1 MKAEI
6 VAIGTELLLGQ
17 IIDTN
22 SAHMGQ
28 QLQTI
33 GADLYYTTC
42 VGDNIE
48 RIKEVLAQALERS
61 DVIIT
66 TGGIG
71 PTEDDLTRQAAAEV
85 MNTELEFRQDLMDH
99 IEAIFKRANY
109 TMSPSN
115 RRQAYIPKGSTPID
129 NPRGTAPGFIVSD
142 ERGTI
147 ISVPGVPHEMRFL
160 METAVIPY
168 MKEKFGISSIL
179 KYRTLKTA
187 GMGESTVN
195 EVIKDLMDNPNPTVG
210 LLAGLGEIRI
220 RIAAKGADEG
230 EADALIG
237 EMEQEITA
245 RLGEHIF
252 GYDDET
258 LEEVVGRLLT
268 EREKSLALAETLTG
282 GALCQRLSVL
292 PGNGLYFKEGL
303 IGSNRLVAEKLVEG
317 VPSAD
322 REVDISLAEDMAKGI
337 REAAGVDIG
346 LAIIGMLR
354 PEDGDDIVTR
364 LPAYAAVAAEGKV
377 MSREHS
383 IGGGIKIVQTRVS
396 NLALDMVRRYLLD
409 LELPG

>member
-22 SAHMGQ
+22 SAYMAQ

-42 VGDNIE
+42 VGDNID
-48 RIKEVLAQALERS
+48 RVKEVLDLCLERS

-85 MNTELEFRQDLMDH
+85 MNTELEFRQDLMEQ
-99 IEAIFKRANY
+99 IEEIFRRANY
-109 TMSPSN
+109 RMSESN
-115 RRQAYIPKGSTPID
+115 RRQAYIPRGATPIE

-147 ISVPGVPHEMRFL
+147 ISLPGVPHEMKFL

-168 MKEKFGISSIL
+168 LKEKFDIKSIL
-179 KYRTLKTA
+179 KYRTLKTS

-195 EVIKDLMDNPNPTVG
+195 EVIKDLMDGANPTVG
-210 LLAGLGEIRI
+210 LLAGLGQIRI
-220 RIAAKGADEG
+220 RIAAKGKDEG
-230 EADALIG
+230 EAFTLIG
-237 EMEQEITA
+237 EMEQKIRE
-245 RLGEHIF
+245 RMGEHIF
-252 GYDDET
+252 GRDEET
-258 LEEVVGRLLT
+258 LEEVVGKLLT
-268 EREKSLALAETLTG
+268 EKKKTLALAETLTG

-292 PGNGLYFKEGL
+292 PGNGSYFKEG
-303 IGSNRLVAEKLVEG
+303 IVGNNGLVAEKLAGGFEPG
-317 VPSAD
+317 
-322 REVDISLAEDMAKGI
+322 EENVDASLAESIARGI
-337 REAAGVDIG
+337 REYVGTDMG
-346 LAIIGMLR
+346 LAVIGMLK
-354 PEDGDDIVTR
+354 PEDGEDIVTR
-364 LPAYAAVAAEGKV
+364 MPAYAALATREGV
-377 MSREHS
+377 MSREHR

-396 NLALDMVRRYLLD
+396 NMALDMVRRYLLGIQ
-409 LELPG
+409 LP

>member
-22 SAHMGQ
+22 SAHMAQ

-42 VGDNIE
+42 VGDNID
-48 RIKEVLAQALERS
+48 RIKEVLEQALERS

-85 MNTELEFRQDLMDH
+85 MNTELEFRQELMDH

-142 ERGTI
+142 QRGTI

-160 METAVIPY
+160 METVVIPY
-168 MKEKFGISSIL
+168 LKERFGIRSIL

-195 EVIKDLMDNPNPTVG
+195 EVIKDLMDNSNPTVG

-220 RIAAKGADEG
+220 RIAAKGKDDG

-237 EMEQEITA
+237 EMEGEITT
-245 RLGEHIF
+245 RLGEHIY

-268 EREKSLALAETLTG
+268 ERKMSLALAETLTG
-282 GALCQRLSVL
+282 GALSQRLSVL
-292 PGNGLYFKEGL
+292 PGNGFYFKEGL
-303 IGSNRLVAEKLVEG
+303 IGSNRLVAGKLVEG
-317 VPSAD
+317 ALPAEP
-322 REVDISLAEDMAKGI
+322 EVDVSLAETMAKGI
-337 REAAGVDIG
+337 RRLAGADIG
-346 LAIIGMLR
+346 VAIIGMLK

-364 LPAYAAVAAEGKV
+364 LPGYVAVAAEDKV
-377 MSREHS
+377 ISREHTM
-383 IGGGIKIVQTRVS
+383 GGGIKIVQTRVS
-396 NLALDMVRRYLLD
+396 NLALDTVRRYLLGI
-409 LELPG
+409 EMPG